1 MKKICKV
8 NTTLDDNN
16 NEIIESV
23 FYGDYP
29 SVKNGVKDLEHL
41 SKDEI
46 KAAIEFIRNATR
58 CYTYEYH
65 CPIPFM
71 RDNFPDETGY
81 CYC

>member
-8 NTTLDDNN
+8 NTILDDNN

-29 SVKNGVKDLEHL
+29 SVKNMRDLEDL

-65 CPIPFM
+65 CLIPFM